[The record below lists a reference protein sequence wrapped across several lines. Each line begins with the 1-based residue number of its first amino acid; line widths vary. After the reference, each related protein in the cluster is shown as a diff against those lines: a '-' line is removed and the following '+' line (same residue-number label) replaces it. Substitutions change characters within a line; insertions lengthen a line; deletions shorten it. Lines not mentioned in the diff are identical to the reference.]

1 MVWFNEV
8 PMGYHQPSRMHPAYG
23 QVKPRRARPVD
34 PYGGLFGAPYNG
46 YGGYDNEERIAY
58 LQHQKE
64 LEARREFVRRQ
75 KQERQKV
82 HRRLNMIKYT
92 IAARTIQRWWRNA
105 SAARKETASKII
117 RDALQRNVAVKQARQ
132 IASSIRNLL
141 ALEDNIEAFP
151 DVTDVEA
158 SGSDKASVRAR
169 LVFEHTLEKL
179 VLSADDIP
187 THGSESARAIRKR
200 LVLRANARLSAHDE
214 RIREA
219 ASRIVD
225 VDGESDA
232 ETPQSF
238 ESSSEDDYLQSD
250 NNEIVE
256 MDCEV
261 PDSQPVLDM
270 TADGETANDD
280 DSKHISSSD
289 SEDEASDHNDGY
301 NKRQWEDRN
310 SDDDVIS
317 SDCSLSADVSSAC
330 VTQLCKRFKY
340 ELSEIQDQLGHLP
353 DDQEVSDILQQLINS
368 VSKAQ
373 LQLEERSEA

>member
-1 MVWFNEV
+1 MVWFNEA
-8 PMGYHQPSRMHPAYG
+8 PMSYHQPSRMHPAYG

-34 PYGGLFGAPYNG
+34 PYGGLFGAPYGG

-64 LEARREFVRRQ
+64 LEARRRRQ
-75 KQERQKV
+75 KQERQRKV
-82 HRRLNMIKYT
+82 HMRLNIIKYT
-92 IAARTIQRWWRNA
+92 IAARTIQKWWRNV
-105 SAARKETASKII
+105 SAARKEAASKII
-117 RDALQRNVAVKQARQ
+117 RDALQRNVAVRQARR

-151 DVTDVEA
+151 DVTDAEA

-214 RIREA
+214 RIKEA
-219 ASRIVD
+219 ASCIVD

-232 ETPQSF
+232 ETQSF
-238 ESSSEDDYLQSD
+238 GSFSEDEHLQSD

-261 PDSQPVLDM
+261 PESQPALDM
-270 TADGETANDD
+270 TVDEETANDD
-280 DSKHISSSD
+280 DSNQPSSSE

-301 NKRQWEDRN
+301 NKRQWEDRD
-310 SDDDVIS
+310 SDDVIS
-317 SDCSLSADVSSAC
+317 SDCSLSADVSSTC